1 MGLQEAPSSTAVQE
15 QGGRP
20 WRLAQG
26 SAGRL
31 VSSEVAGS
39 WARQR
44 VGGGDKPLFSEEE
57 GPADILCVISFGT
70 LLAFI
75 SYMAALG
82 DWLLD
87 GHFLCFIVNEHSG

>member
-1 MGLQEAPSSTAVQE
+1 MQE
-15 QGGRP
+15 QGGWP

-31 VSSEVAGS
+31 VSSEGAGS
-39 WARQR
+39 RARQR
-44 VGGGDKPLFSEEE
+44 GGGGDKPLFSEEE

-87 GHFLCFIVNEHSG
+87 GHFLCFIVNENSG